1 MFERYNTSTVP
12 HIELSLSSDASK
24 TSKGQGGKSSQAND
38 KTSLKLRG
46 KPSFAA
52 QERKA
57 FLGRM
62 GTNEDFPHSIPNA
75 WMASTPSHPFWLLPL
90 ESIKDNVYS
99 GKEPEYLT
107 GPTALYERVK
117 QYKEEYDGGE
127 GNKMDEHYAKGPW
140 RHLFKTSAQKQLM
153 APPQSMVILPF
164 WEVYPYSWD
173 RDGSMCRHV
182 CWVLDDKFDAKKC
195 KSFLGLDAR
204 KSHSITYWSH
214 SWSGSENGDG
224 YWYENMKHISGSDDN
239 TIETKGKEAGN
250 KEEDK
255 GDANE
260 WKKWKKTQE
269 ERKKKQEARQKEQ
282 D

>member
-1 MFERYNTSTVP
+1 MHVFGCVYADLDTECLLPYDSMFERYNTSTAP
-12 HIELSLSSDASK
+12 HIELSLPSDASK
-24 TSKGQGGKSSQAND
+24 TSKGQGEKSSQAND

-46 KPSFAA
+46 KPSFAT

-62 GTNEDFPHSIPNA
+62 GTDEDFPHSIPNA

-90 ESIKDNVYS
+90 ESIKDNIYS

-117 QYKEEYDGGE
+117 QYGEYDGGE
-127 GNKMDEHYAKGPW
+127 GNKMDEQYAKGPW

-153 APPQSMVILPF
+153 APPQSM
-164 WEVYPYSWD
+164 
-173 RDGSMCRHV
+173 
-182 CWVLDDKFDAKKC
+182 
-195 KSFLGLDAR
+195 
-204 KSHSITYWSH
+204 
-214 SWSGSENGDG
+214 
-224 YWYENMKHISGSDDN
+224 NMKHTSGSDDN
-239 TIETKGKEAGN
+239 TIETKGKEAED

-260 WKKWKKTQE
+260 WKKQAKEWKKTQE
-269 ERKKKQEARQKEQ
+269 ERKKKQEARKKEQ
-282 D
+282 E